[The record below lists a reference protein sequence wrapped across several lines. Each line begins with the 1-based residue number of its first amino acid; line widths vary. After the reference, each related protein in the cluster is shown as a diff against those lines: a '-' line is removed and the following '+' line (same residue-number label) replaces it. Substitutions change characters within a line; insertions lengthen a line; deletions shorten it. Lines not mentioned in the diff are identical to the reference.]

1 MNREIMMTLGHVA
14 RVHRH
19 SAGRLLEGRVSWGQP
34 PVLRYLECHDG
45 CIQRDIAENCHIKA
59 ASVSSVLD
67 KMEQCGFISR
77 QAQEDDRRVQRVYLT
92 AEGKAKCELV
102 NGMFRQL
109 EERCLAGIGD
119 RELGAFHKTLEKI
132 FANMWEI
139 GREEGF
145 SDDQDSQKIHEGRGA
160 AGAHGPHF
168 HGRGGVHGHSP
179 AHLYGRD
186 H

>member
-1 MNREIMMTLGHVA
+1 MNREIMMTLLHMA
-14 RVHRH
+14 HTHRH
-19 SAGRLLEGRVSWGQP
+19 ITIHLLEGGISRGQP
-34 PVLRYLECHDG
+34 PVLWYLKHHDG

-67 KMEQCGFISR
+67 NMEQCGFISR

-102 NGMFRQL
+102 NGVFRQL

-132 FANMWEI
+132 IANMREI
-139 GREEGF
+139 GREEELP
-145 SDDQDSQKIHEGRGA
+145 DD
-160 AGAHGPHF
+160 
-168 HGRGGVHGHSP
+168 
-179 AHLYGRD
+179 
-186 H
+186 